1 MNNSHAIEIKIKPL
15 ITIEDTAMSKG
26 KLYTTGVVVG
36 ALVGL
41 VTAMLLQRNAE
52 QNDGQ
57 LHVSSSDL
65 LQTSLGII
73 SAMRGVAALGA
84 KTV

>member
-1 MNNSHAIEIKIKPL
+1 
-15 ITIEDTAMSKG
+15 MSKG
-26 KLYTTGVVVG
+26 KLYTTGVLVGAVVG
-36 ALVGL
+36 LA
-41 VTAMLLQRNAE
+41 TAMLLQRNAD

-57 LHVSSSDL
+57 LHISSSDL

-84 KTV
+84 KTT